1 MTTEQALPS
10 QVLNQPFILDDSN
23 QHNTDDSDTNVSSS
37 FWTHGYSVA
46 GLGLLLPEGTVGEV
60 FDNLP
65 LCRLPNTSEW
75 LHGMASQRG
84 NVVPVY
90 DLAKVFGLQ
99 LKQEKNQQ
107 EQINR
112 KYFLIGQREKTIGI
126 LIDEM
131 PTRIFLGNED
141 RLSSTPPLPAILQP
155 FVNACYQAEHRIW
168 VDWDVD
174 NFFLTVGDQV

>member
-1 MTTEQALPS
+1 MTTEQILPS
-10 QVLNQPFILDDSN
+10 QVLNNPFILDDSN
-23 QHNTDDSDTNVSSS
+23 QYDTASVDTDASSS

-65 LCRLPNTSEW
+65 LCNLPNTSEW

-84 NVVPVY
+84 KVVPIF
-90 DLAKVFGLQ
+90 DLAKVFGLK
-99 LKQEKNQQ
+99 LKQEQVA
-107 EQINR
+107 R
-112 KYFLIGQREKTIGI
+112 KYFLIGQREKTMGI

-131 PTRIFLGNED
+131 PTRIFLGYED

-174 NFFLTVGDQV
+174 NFFLTVGDQI

>member
-1 MTTEQALPS
+1 MSTEQILPS
-10 QVLNQPFILDDSN
+10 QVLNHPFILDDSD
-23 QHNTDDSDTNVSSS
+23 QHDSAIVDTDVSGS
-37 FWTHGYSVA
+37 FWTHGFSVA

-75 LHGMASQRG
+75 LHAMASQRG
-84 NVVPVY
+84 NVVPIY
-90 DLAKVFGLQ
+90 DLAKVFGLK
-99 LKQEKNQQ
+99 LSPEINTQ
-107 EQINR
+107 EQSIR

-131 PTRIFLGNED
+131 PTRIFLGNEN

>member
-1 MTTEQALPS
+1 MTTEQVLPS
-10 QVLNQPFILDDSN
+10 QVLNKPFIV
-23 QHNTDDSDTNVSSS
+23 NTSTEQPNYRKDTQTSHS

-65 LCRLPNTSEW
+65 LCRLPNTSEF

-84 NVVPVY
+84 NVVPVF
-90 DLAKVFGLQ
+90 DLAKIFGL
-99 LKQEKNQQ
+99 KRNE
-107 EQINR
+107 ESAER

-131 PTRIFLGNED
+131 PGRIFLGDEN
-141 RLSSTPPLPAILQP
+141 RLTNTPPLPSILQP
-155 FVNACYQAEHRIW
+155 FVNACYQAEKRTWI
-168 VDWDVD
+168 DWDVD
-174 NFFLTVGDQV
+174 TFFLTVGEQI

>member
-1 MTTEQALPS
+1 MSTEQLLPS
-10 QVLNQPFILDDSN
+10 KVLNNPFILNEST
-23 QHNTDDSDTNVSSS
+23 QHDTEMNNTDVSSS
-37 FWTHGYSVA
+37 FWTHGYSVS

-65 LCRLPNTSEW
+65 LCKLPNTSEW

-84 NVVPVY
+84 KVVPIF
-90 DLAKVFGLQ
+90 DLAKIFGLK
-99 LKQEKNQQ
+99 LNN
-107 EQINR
+107 EQATR
-112 KYFLIGQREKTIGI
+112 KYFLIGQREKTMGI

-131 PTRIFLGNED
+131 PVRIFLGAED
-141 RLSSTPPLPAILQP
+141 RLSSAPPLPAILQP
-155 FVNACYQAEHRIW
+155 FVNACYQAENRIW

>member
-1 MTTEQALPS
+1 MNTEQALPS
-10 QVLNQPFILDDSN
+10 EVLNKPFTLDNSN
-23 QHNTDDSDTNVSSS
+23 QHNTESNETAGSNS

-46 GLGLLLPEGTVGEV
+46 GLGLLLPEGIVGEV
-60 FDNLP
+60 FDSLP

-75 LHGMASQRG
+75 LHAMASQRG
-84 NVVPVY
+84 NVVPIF
-90 DLAKVFGLQ
+90 DLAKIFGLK
-99 LKQEKNQQ
+99 LTPELSNQDQ
-107 EQINR
+107 MIR
-112 KYFLIGQREKTIGI
+112 KYFLIGQREKTLGI

-131 PTRIFLGNED
+131 PTRIFLGDEE

-155 FVNACYQAEHRIW
+155 FVNACYQADHRIW

>member
-1 MTTEQALPS
+1 MITEQALPS
-10 QVLNQPFILDDSN
+10 QVLNKPFILDE
-23 QHNTDDSDTNVSSS
+23 NTQYNSAELDTEASSS

-46 GLGLLLPEGTVGEV
+46 GLGLLLPEGIVGEV
-60 FDNLP
+60 FDDLP

-84 NVVPVY
+84 NVVPIF

-99 LKQEKNQQ
+99 LNSPASNQ

-131 PTRIFLGNED
+131 PIRIFLGGED

-155 FVNACYQAEHRIW
+155 FVNACYQAEHRIKSK
-168 VDWDVD
+168 
-174 NFFLTVGDQV
+174 GD